1 MELQTTRCWEELIMR
16 PIFNP
21 CHEIH
26 KNLVGSKSYVCY
38 IILFSFLL
46 LRLEQ
51 GPYKE
56 LEGTG
61 ISIL

>member
-21 CHEIH
+21 CHEFH
-26 KNLVGSKSYVCY
+26 KNLVVLYT
-38 IILFSFLL
+38 ILFSFYL

-56 LEGTG
+56 VEG